1 MAYTINKY
9 NTDQL
14 TIVQDGTLDQTT
26 DLKLVGKNYA
36 GYGEI
41 QNENFVFLLEN
52 FAGSNQPPRAIKGQ
66 VWFDSANS
74 KLKFNDGTKWR
85 TTGGAEISATAP
97 AGLAIGDFWWD
108 TTNEQLYSYNGTDF
122 VLIGPQDA
130 GSGITQ
136 MTSRTV
142 RDTTAVSRSV
152 IAATVND
159 EVMFIISPLEFTI
172 DSNDAQ
178 NTITGFDV
186 IRAGVTLKNTLNAS
200 AGVTSGTQRF
210 HGTATNA
217 EKLGGLSSAN
227 YITATPGVPTV
238 FSELVNFQTDDGVAI
253 GAGLDL
259 KLFIENDNQGVISN
273 TQGDEIRFRTKK
285 TGGLIKNIAT
295 LGYSTDAA
303 TLNYGLIKPGLNAA
317 GTDNE
322 LVALG
327 DVSNTFAAVYA
338 TNLFGLSEKASA
350 LVVGGSARI
359 GAIDSIGTGTS
370 NTVAVRDASGNLNAV
385 LFQGTATSARY
396 ADLAEKYTT
405 SEELPAGTAVSVSYD
420 DDAEVAPANASNHS
434 IGVVS
439 TDPAY
444 MMNSDIDGQYIGLKG
459 RLPVRVTGVV
469 KKGQAVYAWENGVC
483 STLATT
489 GLVGIALE
497 SSNNASEKLIE
508 CVLKV

>member
-52 FAGSNQPPRAIKGQ
+52 FAGANQPPRAIKGQ
-66 VWFDSANS
+66 IWFDTANS

-108 TTNEQLYSYNGTDF
+108 TTNEQLYSYNGSDF

-136 MTSRTV
+136 MQSRTV
-142 RDTTAVSRSV
+142 RDTGSLTRSI

-159 EVMFIISPLEFTI
+159 EVMFIISPIEFTI
-172 DSNDAQ
+172 DSTDAE
-178 NTITGFDV
+178 NAISGFDIV
-186 IRAGVTLKNTLNAS
+186 RAGVTLKNTTNAT

-210 HGTATNA
+210 WGTASNS
-217 EKLGGLSSAN
+217 EKLNGLAASN
-227 YITATPGVPTV
+227 YVTATPGQPSV
-238 FSELVNFQTDDGVAI
+238 FTEITNFQTDAGIAI

-259 KLFIENDNQGVISN
+259 KIFVENDNQGVIAN
-273 TQGDEIRFRTKK
+273 AQGDEIRFRTKQLGGTNKNIVTFK
-285 TGGLIKNIAT
+285 TGIV
-295 LGYSTDAA
+295 
-303 TLNYGLIKPGLNAA
+303 KPGLNAA
-317 GTDNE
+317 GTAVE
-322 LVALG
+322 SVTLG
-327 DVSNTFAAVYA
+327 DVSNVFTAAYA
-338 TNLFGLSEKASA
+338 TNFYGTSEKASA
-350 LVVGGSARI
+350 LIVGGTART
-359 GAIDSIGTGTS
+359 GAVDSIGTGTS
-370 NTVAVRDASGNLNAV
+370 NSVAVRDASGNLNAV

-396 ADLAEKYTT
+396 ADLAEKYSTA
-405 SEELPAGTAVSVSYD
+405 EELPAGTAVAVCSHPD
-420 DDAEVAPANASNHS
+420 HEVEPANASDFC

-444 MMNSDIDGQYIGLKG
+444 MMNSEAEGQFIGLKG
-459 RLPVRVTGVV
+459 RLPVRVKGPIR
-469 KKGQAVYAWENGVC
+469 KGQAVYAWADGVC
-483 STLATT
+483 SAIATSA
-489 GLVGIALE
+489 LVGIALE
-497 SSNNASEKLIE
+497 SSDDNSEKLIE

>member
-9 NTDQL
+9 NTNQL

-52 FAGSNQPPRAIKGQ
+52 FAGNNQPPRAITGQ
-66 VWFDSANS
+66 VWFDTANS

-97 AGLAIGDFWWD
+97 AGLATGDFWWD

-136 MTSRTV
+136 MQSRTV
-142 RDTTAVSRSV
+142 RDTLAVSKSV

-159 EVMFIISPLEFTI
+159 EVMFIISPVEFTI
-172 DSNDAQ
+172 DSSDAE
-178 NTITGFDV
+178 NAISGFDV
-186 IRAGVTLKNTLNAS
+186 VRAGITLKNTLNAT

-217 EKLGGLSSAN
+217 EKLNGLAASN
-227 YITATPGVPTV
+227 YVTATPGQPSV
-238 FSELVNFQTDDGVAI
+238 FTEVTNFQTDSGIAI

-259 KLFIENDNQGVISN
+259 KIFIENDNQGVIANS
-273 TQGDEIRFRTKK
+273 QGDEIRFRTKQS
-285 TGGLIKNIAT
+285 GGLLKNIVT
-295 LGYSTDAA
+295 LKPGVV
-303 TLNYGLIKPGLNAA
+303 KPGLNATA
-317 GTDNE
+317 TAVE
-322 LVALG
+322 SVTLG
-327 DVSNTFAAVYA
+327 DSSNQFAAVYA
-338 TNLFGLSEKASA
+338 TNIWGISEKASA
-350 LVVGGSARI
+350 LIVGGTART
-359 GAIDSIGTGTS
+359 GSVDTIGTGTS
-370 NTVAVRDASGNLNAV
+370 SSVAVRDGSGNLNAV

-396 ADLAEKYTT
+396 ADLAEKYSTA
-405 SEELPAGTAVSVSYD
+405 EELAPGTAVAVCACED
-420 DDAEVAPANASNHS
+420 HDVEPANASNHC

-439 TDPAY
+439 TAPAY
-444 MMNSDIDGQYIGLKG
+444 MMNSDSEGQYIGLKG
-459 RLPVRVTGVV
+459 RLPVRVKGAV
-469 KKGQAVYAWENGVC
+469 KKGQAVYAMADGVC
-483 STLATT
+483 TTLATT
-489 GLVGIALE
+489 ALVGVALE
-497 SSNNASEKLIE
+497 SNAVESEKLVE

>member
-52 FAGSNQPPRAIKGQ
+52 FAGANQPPRAIKGQ
-66 VWFDSANS
+66 IWFDSANS

-97 AGLAIGDFWWD
+97 AGLATGDFWWD
-108 TTNEQLYSYNGTDF
+108 TTNEQLYSFNGSDF

-136 MTSRTV
+136 MQSKTV
-142 RDTTAVSRSV
+142 RDTLSVSRSV

-159 EVMFIISPLEFTI
+159 EVVFIISPIEFTI
-172 DSNDAQ
+172 DSTDAQ
-178 NTITGFDV
+178 NAISGFDV
-186 IRAGVTLKNTLNAS
+186 VRAGVTLKNTTNAT
-200 AGVTSGTQRF
+200 GGITSGSQRF
-210 HGTATNA
+210 YGTATNA
-217 EKLGGLSSAN
+217 EKLNGIAASN
-227 YITATPGVPTV
+227 YVTATPGEPSV
-238 FSELVNFQTDDGVAI
+238 FSELTNFQTDAGIAI

-259 KLFIENDNQGVISN
+259 KIFIEDDNQGVISN
-273 TQGDEIRFRTKK
+273 AQGDEIRFRTKQS
-285 TGGLIKNIAT
+285 GGLVKNILT
-295 LGYSTDAA
+295 IKPGVV
-303 TLNYGLIKPGLNAA
+303 KPGLNAA
-317 GTDNE
+317 KTAVE
-322 LVALG
+322 SVTLG
-327 DVSNTFAAVYA
+327 DATNVFAAAYA
-338 TNLFGLSEKASA
+338 TNFYGTSEKANA
-350 LVVGGSARI
+350 LIVGGTARS
-359 GAIDSIGTGTS
+359 GAVDSIGTGTS
-370 NTVAVRDASGNLNAV
+370 NSVAVRDGSGNLNAV

-396 ADLAEKYTT
+396 ADLAEKYSTA
-405 SEELPAGTAVSVSYD
+405 EELPPGTAVAVCACED
-420 DDAEVAPANASNHS
+420 HDVEPAKASDFC

-444 MMNSDIDGQYIGLKG
+444 MMNSDIEGQYIGLKG
-459 RLPVRVTGVV
+459 RLPVRVKGPVR
-469 KKGQAVYAWENGVC
+469 KGQAVYAWADGVC
-483 STLATT
+483 STVATSA
-489 GLVGIALE
+489 LVGIALE
-497 SSNNASEKLIE
+497 STIDDSDTEKLIE

>member
-26 DLKLVGKNYA
+26 DIKLVGKNYA

-52 FAGSNQPPRAIKGQ
+52 FAGANQPPRAIKGQ
-66 VWFDSANS
+66 IWFDSANS

-97 AGLAIGDFWWD
+97 AGLATGDFWWD
-108 TTNEQLYSYNGTDF
+108 TTNEQLYSYNGADF

-136 MTSRTV
+136 MQSKSV
-142 RDTTAVSRSV
+142 RDTGLVSRSV
-152 IAATVND
+152 ITATVND
-159 EVMFIISPLEFTI
+159 EVVFIISPIQFTI
-172 DSNDAQ
+172 DSGDAE
-178 NTITGFDV
+178 NTISGFDV
-186 IRAGVTLKNTLNAS
+186 IQSGVTLKNTLS
-200 AGVTSGTQRF
+200 AAGGVTSGTQRF

-217 EKLGGLSSAN
+217 DKLNGISAAN
-227 YITATPGVPTV
+227 YVTAVSGTPSVFTEIT
-238 FSELVNFQTDDGVAI
+238 NFQTDAGIAI

-259 KLFIENDNQGVISN
+259 KLFIENDNQGVVSN
-273 TQGDEIRFRTKK
+273 AQGDEIRYRAKQS
-285 TGGLIKNIAT
+285 GGLVKNIVTMKPGVFKPGMNAANTAVETVT
-295 LGYSTDAA
+295 LGDA
-303 TLNYGLIKPGLNAA
+303 TNIFSAA
-317 GTDNE
+317 
-322 LVALG
+322 
-327 DVSNTFAAVYA
+327 YA
-338 TNLFGLSEKASA
+338 TNFYGISEKASA
-350 LVVGGSARI
+350 LLVGGTARV
-359 GAIDSIGTGTS
+359 GAVNTIGTGTS
-370 NTVAVRDASGNLNAV
+370 NTIAVRDGAGNLNAV

-405 SEELPAGTAVSVSYD
+405 AEELPAGTAVAVGGE
-420 DDAEVAPANASNHS
+420 AEVCPATASNHC

-444 MMNSDIDGQYIGLKG
+444 MMNSESDGQYIGLKG
-459 RLPVRVTGVV
+459 RLPVRVKGVV
-469 KKGQAVYAWENGVC
+469 NKGDAVYALSDGVC
-483 STLATT
+483 TTLATT
-489 GLVGIALE
+489 AMVGIALE
-497 SSNNASEKLIE
+497 SSTDDNEKLIE

>member
-1 MAYTINKY
+1 MAYTINNY
-9 NTDQL
+9 NTNQL

-26 DLKLVGKNYA
+26 DIKLVGKNYA
-36 GYGEI
+36 GYGEV

-52 FAGSNQPPRAIKGQ
+52 FAGANQPPRAITGQ
-66 VWFDSANS
+66 VWFDTANS

-97 AGLAIGDFWWD
+97 AGLATGDFWWD
-108 TTNEQLYSYNGTDF
+108 TTNEQLYSYNGADF

-136 MTSRTV
+136 MQSKSV
-142 RDTTAVSRSV
+142 RDTLGLSKSI

-159 EVMFIISPLEFTI
+159 EVMFIISPEQFTI
-172 DSNDAQ
+172 DSNDAE
-178 NTITGFDV
+178 NAIAGFDIV
-186 IRAGVTLKNTLNAS
+186 RKGVTLKDTKDAFS
-200 AGVTSGTQRF
+200 GVTQGTTRY
-210 HGTATNA
+210 HGTATNSDR
-217 EKLGGLSSAN
+217 LGGELASA
-227 YITATPGVPTV
+227 YVTTSVGVPTV
-238 FSELVNFQTDDGVAI
+238 FTEIVNFQTDAGIAI

-259 KLFIENDNQGVISN
+259 KLFIEDDNQGVIQN
-273 TQGDEIRFRTKK
+273 AQGDEIRFRTKQ
-285 TGGLIKNIAT
+285 TGGANKNVIT
-295 LGYSTDAA
+295 LEP
-303 TLNYGLIKPGLNAA
+303 GLVKPGLNSTGNA
-317 GTDNE
+317 NE
-322 LVALG
+322 SVTLG
-327 DVSNTFAAVYA
+327 DA
-338 TNLFGLSEKASA
+338 TNVFAQVHATNIYGLSEKASA
-350 LVVGGSARI
+350 LVVGGSARV
-359 GAIDSIGTGTS
+359 GAVDTIGTGTS
-370 NTVAVRDASGNLNAV
+370 NTVAVRDAAGNLNAV

-405 SEELPAGTAVSVSYD
+405 SEELPAGTAVAVSYD

-497 SSNNASEKLIE
+497 SSDDTNEKLIE

>member
-26 DLKLVGKNYA
+26 DIKLVGKNYA

-52 FAGSNQPPRAIKGQ
+52 FAGANQPPRAVQGQ
-66 VWFDSANS
+66 IWFDNANS

-97 AGLAIGDFWWD
+97 AGLATGDFWWD
-108 TTNEQLYSYNGTDF
+108 TTNEQLYSYNGADF

-136 MTSRTV
+136 MQSKSV
-142 RDTTAVSRSV
+142 RDTSLVSRSV

-159 EVMFIISPLEFTI
+159 EVVFIISPIQFTI
-172 DSNDAQ
+172 DSGDAE
-178 NTITGFDV
+178 NTISGFDV
-186 IRAGVTLKNTLNAS
+186 IQSGVTLKNTLSAS
-200 AGVTSGTQRF
+200 GGVTSGTQRF
-210 HGTATNA
+210 YGTATNS
-217 EKLGGLSSAN
+217 EKLNGLSASN
-227 YITATPGVPTV
+227 YVTATPGSPSV
-238 FSELVNFQTDDGVAI
+238 FTEITNFQTDAGIAI

-259 KLFIENDNQGVISN
+259 KIFIENDNQGVISN
-273 TQGDEIRFRTKK
+273 AQGDEIRFRAKQA
-285 TGGLIKNIAT
+285 GGLLKNIVT
-295 LGYSTDAA
+295 M
-303 TLNYGLIKPGLNAA
+303 KPGILKPGMNAA
-317 GTDNE
+317 NTAVE
-322 LVALG
+322 TVSLG
-327 DVSNTFAAVYA
+327 DADNLFSAVHA
-338 TNLFGLSEKASA
+338 TNIYGTSEKASA
-350 LVVGGSARI
+350 LLVGGTARV
-359 GAIDSIGTGTS
+359 GAVNTIGTGSS
-370 NTVAVRDASGNLNAV
+370 NTVAVRDGAGNLNAV

-405 SEELPAGTAVSVSYD
+405 AEELPAGTAVAVGGE
-420 DDAEVAPANASNHS
+420 AEVQPASASNHC

-459 RLPVRVTGVV
+459 RLPVRVSGVV
-469 KKGQAVYAWENGVC
+469 KKGQAVYALENGVC
-483 STLATT
+483 TTLATT
-489 GLVGIALE
+489 ALVGVALE
-497 SSNNASEKLIE
+497 SSDDANEKLIE

>member
-52 FAGSNQPPRAIKGQ
+52 FAGANQPPRAITGQ
-66 VWFDSANS
+66 IWFDSANS

-108 TTNEQLYSYNGTDF
+108 TTNEQLYSYNGADY

-130 GSGITQ
+130 GTGITQ
-136 MTSRTV
+136 MQSRSV
-142 RDTTAVSRSV
+142 RDTGLVSRN
-152 IAATVND
+152 IITATVNNGVTD
-159 EVMFIISPLEFTI
+159 EVVFVISPTEFTI
-172 DSNDAQ
+172 DTTDAE
-178 NTITGFDV
+178 NAISGFDV
-186 IRAGVTLKNTLNAS
+186 IHTGMTLKNTLDAQS
-200 AGVTSGTQRF
+200 GVTSGTQRF
-210 HGTATNA
+210 HGTATNT
-217 EKLGGLSSAN
+217 EKFNGLNASN
-227 YITATPGVPTV
+227 YVTAIPGTPTV
-238 FSELVNFQTDDGVAI
+238 FTQITNFQTDAGIAI

-259 KLFIENDNQGVISN
+259 KLYIENDNQGVIAN
-273 TQGDEIRFRTKK
+273 AQGDQIRFRTKES
-285 TGGLIKNIAT
+285 GGQLKNILT
-295 LGYSTDAA
+295 LQPGKLS
-303 TLNYGLIKPGLNAA
+303 PGLNSVGSAVETITLGSA
-317 GTDNE
+317 TE
-322 LVALG
+322 LFSEVH
-327 DVSNTFAAVYA
+327 A
-338 TNLFGLSEKASA
+338 TNIYGISEKASA
-350 LVVGGSARI
+350 LIVGGSARV
-359 GAIDSIGTGTS
+359 GAVNSIGTGTS

-405 SEELPAGTAVSVSYD
+405 SEDLLAGTAVAVSYTN
-420 DDAEVAPANASNHS
+420 DAEVAPASESSHC

-444 MMNSDIDGQYIGLKG
+444 MMNSDSVGQYIGLKG
-459 RLPVRVTGVV
+459 RLPVRVIGVV
-469 KKGQAVYAWENGVC
+469 EKGQAVYAWENGVC

-497 SSNNASEKLIE
+497 SSNDVNEKLIE